1 MDRCAGRREYNC
13 DNVENSVN
21 HHVINQSIMMR
32 EREREREGRRTEQKR
47 ETERAR
53 DRRKNTHACMELMD
67 GRMD

>member
-32 EREREREGRRTEQKR
+32 ERERERERERVDGRNKR
-47 ETERAR
+47 EKQREPEIGEKTRM
-53 DRRKNTHACMELMD
+53 HAWN
-67 GRMD
+67 